1 MKPWELY
8 ELDLYCLDEMIASQI
23 RKNNEEFDIK
33 MQMLAWQTAL
43 LMNSSGNYKKRIK
56 PSDLYSPSND
66 EEVEKQE
73 KFTKEDV
80 AEAKKKLQEDLL
92 STFADSNI

>member
-8 ELDLYCLDEMIASQI
+8 ELDLFCLDEMIASKI
-23 RKNNEEFDIK
+23 RKENEDFDIN

-43 LMNSSGNYKKRIK
+43 LMNSTGNYKKRIK

-66 EEVEKQE
+66 EEAEKQE
-73 KFTKEDV
+73 KFSKEDI
-80 AEAKKKLQEDLL
+80 AEVKKKLQEDLL
-92 STFADSNI
+92 STFSDSNI